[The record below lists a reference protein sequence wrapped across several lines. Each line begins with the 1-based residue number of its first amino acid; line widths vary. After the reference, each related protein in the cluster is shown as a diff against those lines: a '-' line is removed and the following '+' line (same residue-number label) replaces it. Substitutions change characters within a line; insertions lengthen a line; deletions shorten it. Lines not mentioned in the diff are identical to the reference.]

1 MLYYVDVTRESRTT
15 ALTLTEAIL
24 KVTGHLFYA
33 LPRCLFTWG
42 FLPRFGRDGAAYSSW
57 SSATDEQMHSSVR
70 CDVRVFLGSDRIYE
84 ARRGNPTF
92 PLCMYD
98 ICDVDIDML
107 RIEAHH
113 IRISIYTL
121 PIDECPIS
129 SLRGATGRDGDGDP
143 AYGHGH

>member
-1 MLYYVDVTRESRTT
+1 MCEFFSDP
-15 ALTLTEAIL
+15 TEYMKRGEGIP
-24 KVTGHLFYA
+24 LFRYA
-33 LPRCLFTWG
+33 CT
-42 FLPRFGRDGAAYSSW
+42 
-57 SSATDEQMHSSVR
+57 
-70 CDVRVFLGSDRIYE
+70 
-84 ARRGNPTF
+84 
-92 PLCMYD
+92 YD